1 MTWNR
6 KLWGVEFRGRLKEDK
21 PMLLGQAWH
30 RVEMAKPTYEG
41 EPTRALLFTTREAC
55 RNWCRERQDAHSDLG
70 WKFIPVKVR
79 ELVEKVPN
87 AEITG
92 RTLAQNEADGA

>member
-6 KLWGVEFRGRLKEDK
+6 QLWGVEFRGRVKEDK

-55 RNWCRERQDAHSDLG
+55 RNWCRERQNANLDLG

-87 AEITG
+87 AGDHAPRSG
-92 RTLAQNEADGA
+92 RVD

>member
-6 KLWGVEFRGRLKEDK
+6 QLWGVEFKGRLKEDK

-30 RVEMAKPTYEG
+30 RVELAAPTYEG
-41 EPTRALLFTTREAC
+41 EPTRALLFTSREAC
-55 RNWCRERQDAHSDLG
+55 RKWCRGRQPEAGELG
-70 WKFIPVKVR
+70 WRFTPVKVR

-87 AEITG
+87 V
-92 RTLAQNEADGA
+92 